1 MTEEDKQQLTEG
13 KGQGYE
19 GMSREEPERELEMPE
34 EELAQASS
42 LSKRTELSPNLS
54 DMQVAMLKLFPEDLM
69 PKAHKLLDLLMVG
82 RIAPDV
88 FMSLMRILVKQ
99 AVRRSD
105 PKKPLFVG
113 EMVAM
118 IYAVLSIAVDGKGR
132 IDALEL
138 AGAAREESELAKLG
152 GGGSF

>member
-1 MTEEDKQQLTEG
+1 MTEEHKQLTDG
-13 KGQGYE
+13 KDKGY
-19 GMSREEPERELEMPE
+19 GDMSQEEPERELELSD
-34 EELAQASS
+34 EELAQVSS

-54 DMQVAMLKLFPEDLM
+54 DMQTAMLKLFPEDLM
-69 PKAHKLLDLLMVG
+69 PKARKLLDLLMVG

-105 PKKPLFVG
+105 PRKPLFVG
-113 EMVAM
+113 EMVAL
-118 IYAVLSIAVDGKGR
+118 IYGVLSIGVDGKGR

-138 AGAAREESELAKLG
+138 AGAAREEQELAKLG